1 MVQKIESDSQGERVA
16 GLKGPDRTQ
25 SPTAGAPEFP
35 ESPQDR
41 QKGSYRPSKWKRL
54 TQVGVCNDDASPIAE
69 KTDKLLEQMIATLE
83 LLRTELRIAGVAF
96 KPSGSK
102 DAVAVSDVNP
112 LPVELKNEAEAPS
125 TCRAS
130 FAHAAVSGDSVVIF
144 GRDDKVIKLREVVIA
159 KPTAAQTVVI
169 IKRNTADS
177 GGTSTLATNVPMDI
191 SDGGSGTVVRLYTAA
206 PTVGT
211 AVGNIFRCAVA
222 PSELLVVDFARAGV
236 EPPTLRNASEC
247 LAINVDATSTLP
259 GSIEWTE
266 EAP

>member
-1 MVQKIESDSQGERVA
+1 MALLFWRNKDGGKAAAAVNEQHALPV
-16 GLKGPDRTQ
+16 GLY
-25 SPTAGAPEFP
+25 F
-35 ESPQDR
+35 
-41 QKGSYRPSKWKRL
+41 KGSGSE
-54 TQVGVCNDDASPIAE
+54 DAGE
-69 KTDKLLEQMIATLE
+69 V
-83 LLRTELRIAGVAF
+83 TEG
-96 KPSGSK
+96 
-102 DAVAVSDVNP
+102 NP
-112 LPVELKNEAEAPS
+112 LPVRIENGAATPA
-125 TCRAS
+125 THRAS

-159 KPTAAQTVVI
+159 KPTASQTVI
-169 IKRNTADS
+169 LIKRNTVDS

-266 EAP
+266 EAA